1 MGANANWRG
10 PVRGLVRLRF
20 GLFNLF
26 TSAFSDPQGE
36 RTALMMTALTGN
48 SDIASIL
55 LEYGADMTICD
66 EVVKYY
72 STKRFSAANNF
83 SLLYIGRADCA

>member
-10 PVRGLVRLRF
+10 PVRVLVRLPS
-20 GLFNLF
+20 GLFDFF

-48 SDIASIL
+48 SNIASLL

-66 EVVKYY
+66 KVVKYY
-72 STKRFSAANNF
+72 SIKRFSAAKDF
-83 SLLYIGRADCA
+83 QITMYRTG

>member
-10 PVRGLVRLRF
+10 PVRVLVRLRF
-20 GLFNLF
+20 GLFTIRQGVFFRSLF

-48 SDIASIL
+48 SDIASLL

-66 EVVKYY
+66 EVVK
-72 STKRFSAANNF
+72 
-83 SLLYIGRADCA
+83 